1 MQIEN
6 FGKRLKEY
14 RIKRG
19 LTQEELAQKLFLSRK
34 TISKWETGRGFPDS
48 TILPRLAEELGVRID
63 ELFDGEKEEI
73 ENFYRDFH
81 NKVNEHTLYIKS
93 YEKERKIS
101 ALWKAVSIFLAFV
114 VIVLAVMGI
123 DLKKKYESSFTT
135 TKYTL
140 AWRDYTKSPYSGQEN
155 YESWQTKTFTEDEL
169 HKSFV
174 VQADPY
180 ACILVVLQK
189 MVYDVNGKM
198 IRHTTIESRPPEMYI
213 DGKQGQ
219 VFDVY
224 PNDYYLG
231 GHLLSINYESKFG
244 RPEGKTYYNV
254 CRTPGVH
261 YIDFGSLLYLKVD
274 IPDPDDRQSL
284 TMRYTTTVGDS
295 VSTSATVVDP
305 YIVQNEVTY
314 LISNYYHVTPV
325 LTDMPPKKNYYTRGK
340 VEFLQWKEGV
350 GDEVIYSIDLEN
362 YKQEEMS
369 AFFEWSGGGKLS
381 IIHQLPRG
389 SFWRNGLTN
398 WEDCVYPVRI
408 ELIGSSKY
416 RDRVLTFDL
425 FVDSKLG

>member
-1 MQIEN
+1 MQIQE
-6 FGKRLKEY
+6 FCKRIKEY
-14 RIKRG
+14 RLKNG
-19 LTQEELAQKLFLSRK
+19 LTQEDLAKKLFVSRK
-34 TISKWETGRGFPDS
+34 AVSKWETGRGLPDF
-48 TILPRLAEELGVRID
+48 TILPRLAEVLGVTID
-63 ELFDGEKEEI
+63 ELFDGKKEEI
-73 ENFYRDFH
+73 AGFYRDFH
-81 NKVNEHTLYIKS
+81 EKVDEHTLYVKD
-93 YEKERKIS
+93 YQKQLKKLTAFKILS
-101 ALWKAVSIFLAFV
+101 IVLAVV
-114 VIVLAVMGI
+114 VIVLSVTTNSFR
-123 DLKKKYESSFTT
+123 KKYESTFTT

-140 AWRDYTKSPYSGQEN
+140 AWRDYTKSPYYGQTN
-155 YESWQTKTFTEDEL
+155 YEPWQTKTFTEDEL
-169 HKSFV
+169 RKSFV
-174 VQADPY
+174 IQADPY
-180 ACILVVLQK
+180 ACILVVFQK

-198 IRHTTIESRPPEMYI
+198 IRHTTIESKPPEMYI

-231 GHLLSINYESKFG
+231 SHLLSVNYESKFG

-261 YIDFGSLLYLKVD
+261 YIDFSSLLYLKVD

-284 TMRYTTTVGDS
+284 TMRYTTTAGDS

-350 GDEVIYSIDLEN
+350 GDEVVYTIDLEN

-369 AFFEWSGGGKLS
+369 AFSEWSGGGKLS
-381 IIHQLPRG
+381 IIHQFPRG
-389 SFWRNGLTN
+389 SFWYNGLSG
-398 WEDCVYPVRI
+398 WKDCVYPVRI

-416 RDRVLTFDL
+416 RDRVLSFDL
-425 FVDSKLG
+425 YVKG